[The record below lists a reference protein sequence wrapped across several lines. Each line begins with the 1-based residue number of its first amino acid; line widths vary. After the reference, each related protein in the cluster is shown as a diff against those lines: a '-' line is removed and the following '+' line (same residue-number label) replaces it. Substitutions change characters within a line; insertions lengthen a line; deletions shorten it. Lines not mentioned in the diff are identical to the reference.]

1 MPASPSDQDRDME
14 LAEAIVAV
22 KLGEEESTM
31 ALHVVP
37 LNIYPLTQEA
47 VAATVLAGVVTV

>member
-1 MPASPSDQDRDME
+1 ME